1 MSSAQET
8 AHSPIERLGHRFE
21 ESKALQGILASLN
34 RLPLPYERMPVR
46 VNDLPMYA
54 HTFDRFVALWL
65 WKLFGLEATE
75 SALLKELCRPGMLAL
90 DIGSNIGLHT
100 LQLARLAGED
110 GKVWAF
116 EADRGNY
123 EALRRNVRENAFT
136 QIEPVHAAVGARSGE
151 TFVFK
156 SGANSGDHR
165 VFDSG
170 TFRLKDRVRMLALDD
185 YFPPGTRIDFIKMDI
200 QGAEGFAL
208 RGMQRVLTENRDL
221 AMLVEFWPFGLR
233 QAGFVPAEV
242 LAGLQALGFALEVI
256 DDRPADQRRIADPAQ
271 FVNALAPDQYL
282 NLLARRPAA
291 NASQSAPAPI
301 QSAS

>member
-8 AHSPIERLGHRFE
+8 APSPIERLGHRFE
-21 ESKALQGILASLN
+21 ESKALQGLLAALN
-34 RLPLPYERMPVR
+34 RLPLPFERMPVV
-46 VNDLPMYA
+46 VNYRAMYA

-65 WKLFGLEATE
+65 WKLFGLEAAE
-75 SALLKELCRPGMLAL
+75 SALLAELCRPGMQAL

-100 LQLARLAGED
+100 LQLAHLVGED
-110 GKVWAF
+110 GRVYAF
-116 EADRGNY
+116 EADRGNF
-123 EALRRNVRENAFT
+123 ETLRRNIRENAFA
-136 QIEPVHAAVGARSGE
+136 QVEPVHAAVGARSGE

-170 TFRLKDRVRMLALDD
+170 AHRLKDRVRMLALDN

-200 QGAEGFAL
+200 QGAEGIAL
-208 RGMQRVLTENRDL
+208 QGMRRVLTENRDL

-233 QAGFVPAEV
+233 QAGCVPAEV
-242 LAGLQALGFALEVI
+242 LAGLQALGFALEVL
-256 DDRPADQRRIADPAQ
+256 DERPAEQRRIGDPAQ
-271 FVNALAPDQYL
+271 FVNALASGQYL

-291 NASQSAPAPI
+291 TASHVAPQAV